1 MISGSIIYNIH
12 IYINTMDHQN
22 RSIPYAIQYHKSI
35 QPITIYGISSPV
47 EWDIPWYTM
56 ISMAV
61 LDDQKET
68 YIYITIPS
76 TICNYQYIYI
86 YYFSRCNYPDDDR
99 ILDDIRIYHQHIP
112 YSTWCYILSLTIPLA
127 WKVAPPRR
135 PPLGDRPRRGR
146 RRCAPGVRTWCS
158 NIGEFTTDTVL
169 FDLPTSG

>member
-1 MISGSIIYNIH
+1 MPFNTINPFNQLPYMVYHHQLNEIYH
-12 IYINTMDHQN
+12 
-22 RSIPYAIQYHKSI
+22 
-35 QPITIYGISSPV
+35 
-47 EWDIPWYTM
+47 DIPWYLWQYLM
-56 ISMAV
+56 I
-61 LDDQKET
+61 KKKH
-68 YIYITIPS
+68 IYITIPS
-76 TICNYQYIYI
+76 TICNYPYIYI

-169 FDLPTSG
+169 FALPTSG